1 MSEKLGTEKIEKI
14 VDAAAEV
21 AKFGKKIA
29 ADKKV
34 KLEDLPEAVSF
45 LVKVPAIIEA
55 FKELGEA
62 FEEGKDIDVAEVVTL
77 IQKVHAKVKE
87 VEAA

>member
-21 AKFGKKIA
+21 AKFGKKVA

-34 KLEDLPEAVSF
+34 NLEDLPEAISF
-45 LVKVPAIIEA
+45 LVKIPSIIEA
-55 FKELGEA
+55 FKDLGEA
-62 FEEGKDIDVAEVVTL
+62 FEEGKDFDVAEVVSL